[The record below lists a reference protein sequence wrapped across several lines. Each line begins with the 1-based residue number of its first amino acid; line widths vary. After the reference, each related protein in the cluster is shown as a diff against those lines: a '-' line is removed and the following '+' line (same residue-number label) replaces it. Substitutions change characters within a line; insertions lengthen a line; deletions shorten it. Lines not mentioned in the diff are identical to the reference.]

1 MVTTMRTIAVAPGSE
16 LDRAL
21 AETKGNPLVL
31 VRDGQ
36 RYRVQRELIGSD
48 PADILAGYDPVRVR
62 KELTEIDGSWEGIVT
77 EALIADVHAQR
88 GQDSRGRL
96 GVLASWRPGVLE

>member
-1 MVTTMRTIAVAPGSE
+1 MVTRMRTIAVAPGSE

-21 AETKGNPLVL
+21 AETEGNPLVL
-31 VRDGQ
+31 VRDDQ
-36 RYRVQRELIGSD
+36 RYPVQRKRIGSD

-77 EALIADVHAQR
+77 EALITDVHAQR
-88 GQDSRGRL
+88 GQDSCG
-96 GVLASWRPGVLE
+96 RPGDLD